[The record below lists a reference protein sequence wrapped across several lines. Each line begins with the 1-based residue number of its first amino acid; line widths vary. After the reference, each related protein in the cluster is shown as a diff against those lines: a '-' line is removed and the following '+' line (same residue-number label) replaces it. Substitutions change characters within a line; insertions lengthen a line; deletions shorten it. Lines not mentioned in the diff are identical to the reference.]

1 MLPLRGSPTA
11 AFSEPLGLC
20 RLPSLACLLGL
31 LPSIFL
37 ISSFLDDLSKRKKKE
52 KDIFS
57 SPFINKEMCLNLPDV
72 IESSLRK
79 ALATSVR
86 SFLSPEL

>member
-37 ISSFLDDLSKRKKKE
+37 ISLFLDDLSKRKKKE
-52 KDIFS
+52 NDIFS
-57 SPFINKEMCLNLPDV
+57 SPSINKEMCLNLPDV